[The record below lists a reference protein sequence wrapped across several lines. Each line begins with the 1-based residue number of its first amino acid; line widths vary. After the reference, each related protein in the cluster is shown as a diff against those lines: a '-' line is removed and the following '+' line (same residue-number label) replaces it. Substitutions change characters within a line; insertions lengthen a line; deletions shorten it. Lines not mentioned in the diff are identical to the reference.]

1 MKDCEVSQYFDPV
14 VEEYSKVTLD
24 NTIQLLLRIRY
35 LVQIRHY
42 LLSILRRV
50 NIREQSII

>member
-1 MKDCEVSQYFDPV
+1 MKDCEVSQYFDSV

-42 LLSILRRV
+42 LLSILRLV